1 MDDQTAGGAGG
12 PEALPKSP
20 RADPIAGEF
29 VTETLDYDGG
39 RQVTVYVPPDPPEV
53 VVFAGDGRGIS
64 RWGGFLE
71 AAAVPSTMIVGVH
84 GLAGNLLR
92 TGNTLSGRNHQSPDR
107 GVGSARGQAHFGDG
121 GDARQRL
128 APKPERAQ
136 RVYILDRADLARR
149 MAGEGQLDLVGRD
162 PVAIVGHADQL
173 QTTPEQFDADV
184 SGPSIERVVDQ
195 LADDRD
201 GPRHDLAS
209 RDLLRHLGRQHADAA
224 KLSGARR
231 EHAAG
236 G

>member
-1 MDDQTAGGAGG
+1 MMLDLPTRYATSCKQPSNAVYWILTKGSTFPMRKTQKSFQGRGANMHD
-12 PEALPKSP
+12 
-20 RADPIAGEF
+20 RAIAGAF

-92 TGNTLSGRNHQSPDR
+92 TSNTLSGRNHQSPDR

-173 QTTPEQFDADV
+173 QTTA
-184 SGPSIERVVDQ
+184 
-195 LADDRD
+195 
-201 GPRHDLAS
+201 
-209 RDLLRHLGRQHADAA
+209 
-224 KLSGARR
+224 
-231 EHAAG
+231 
-236 G
+236 